1 MILKL
6 INAESREQ
14 IGQISQAEIDFL
26 VDIFEEESLEDSS
39 YFVNQDTI
47 DMLEVRGADPDLIAS
62 LRQAVAGTD
71 GIEISWEASA

>member
-6 INAESREQ
+6 INAESREV

-26 VDIFEEESLEDSS
+26 VDLFEEESLEDAT

-47 DMLEVRGADPDLIAS
+47 DMVEVRGGDPDLIAR
-62 LRQAVAGTD
+62 LRQAVAGSD
-71 GIEISWEASA
+71 GIEITWEAS